1 MAETASPNYERKL
14 RQQLRGFLNN
24 EGPHRAILAAL
35 YVHGKNDWRP
45 FLFGGLLRDILIL
58 GLRQGPRDIDVV
70 IANGSSEELAQALQ
84 PYIRRHT
91 RFGGLQLELRRWHFD
106 IWPLHTTWAFLHDRN
121 LAPTPENLP
130 RTTFLNVEA
139 VAVELEPRGE
149 IGKIVENGFF
159 EAVRLRTLDI
169 NFEENPYPALA
180 AVRSLAT
187 ATKLRYSISPRLGRY
202 ILEIKNRVGSEA
214 LVAAQDSH
222 YGFVRFRSKTIQFLT
237 EHIDRE
243 LDQSPTAP
251 LRLPDEARQLP
262 LWESETTA

>member
-1 MAETASPNYERKL
+1 MAETGSTNYERKL

-24 EGPHRAILAAL
+24 EGPHHAILSAL
-35 YVHGKNDWRP
+35 YLQGKKDWRP
-45 FLFGGLLRDILIL
+45 FLFGGVLRDILIL
-58 GLRQGPRDIDVV
+58 GLGQGPRDIDVV
-70 IANGSSEELAQALQ
+70 IANGSSEELVRTLH

-91 RFGGLQLELRRWHFD
+91 RFGGFQLELRRWHFD
-106 IWPLHTTWAFLHDRN
+106 IWPLQTTWAFLHDRN

-130 RTTFLNVEA
+130 KTTFLNVEA
-139 VAVELEPRGE
+139 VAVELGPHGE
-149 IGKIVENGFF
+149 IGEIIERGFF

-187 ATKLRYSISPRLGRY
+187 ASKLRYSISPRLGRY
-202 ILEIKNRVGSEA
+202 ILETKNRVGSEA

-222 YGFVRFRSKTIQFLT
+222 YGFVRFRSEAIQFLT

-243 LDQSPTAP
+243 LGQSPTNP
-251 LRLPDEARQLP
+251 LRLPDEGHQLP
-262 LWESETTA
+262 LWENETTA